1 MNVMFSSGELIQK
14 GGRVHLIHRN
24 GDWHVVGP
32 GYLCS
37 VSGPEEGAA
46 VMADLQAQGRTRGV
60 AIKATLGCGS
70 DHLGER
76 DKDVA

>member
-14 GGRVHLIHRN
+14 GGRVHLIYRN
-24 GDWHVVGP
+24 GAWHVVGP

-60 AIKATLGCGS
+60 VIEAKLGCGS

-76 DKDVA
+76 DKELA

>member
-14 GGRVHLIHRN
+14 GGRVHLIYRN

-37 VSGPEEGAA
+37 VSGPEEGVA
-46 VMADLQAQGRTRGV
+46 VIADLQGQGRTRGV
-60 AIKATLGCGS
+60 AIEAKLG
-70 DHLGER
+70 
-76 DKDVA
+76 